1 MNSQEKLPQYLRAP
15 GVLPLMQV
23 AIDRMF
29 SAGAELAFRP
39 AWAAIF
45 SPIMADDGLSAAIK
59 ADATEASSAGLS
71 DPKQWVESHGNYLFR
86 YALIRVRNETV
97 AEDLV
102 QDTLLA
108 AFQGKER
115 FSGQSTERSW
125 LTGILKHKVLD
136 HFRRQAR
143 ERTVNADDSMPEELE
158 GRFDDLGLW
167 KHEPESGPTDW
178 GADAAGLMQRKEFM
192 AALKLCISK
201 LPPRCAD
208 AFVMREMEATDSDR
222 IQELLGVSPSN
233 FWVLLHRARMQ
244 LRLCLEQNW
253 LKH

>member
-1 MNSQEKLPQYLRAP
+1 MVDDAMDPALPTDSPVEGAP
-15 GVLPLMQV
+15 ALG
-23 AIDRMF
+23 
-29 SAGAELAFRP
+29 
-39 AWAAIF
+39 
-45 SPIMADDGLSAAIK
+45 
-59 ADATEASSAGLS
+59 AGLS
-71 DPKQWVESHGNYLFR
+71 DPGQWVELHGNYLFR

-108 AFQGKER
+108 AFQGKDR

-136 HFRRQAR
+136 YFRRQAR
-143 ERTVNADDSMPEELE
+143 ERTIMEDASMPEELE

-192 AALKLCISK
+192 AALKQCISK

-208 AFVMREMEATDSDR
+208 AFVLREMEATDSDR
-222 IQELLGVSPSN
+222 IQEMLGVSPSN

>member
-1 MNSQEKLPQYLRAP
+1 MSEELTAATSPRETARRA
-15 GVLPLMQV
+15 
-23 AIDRMF
+23 
-29 SAGAELAFRP
+29 
-39 AWAAIF
+39 
-45 SPIMADDGLSAAIK
+45 
-59 ADATEASSAGLS
+59 ASSPASRLS
-71 DPKQWVESHGNYLFR
+71 DPKTWVEEHGNYLFR

-167 KHEPESGPTDW
+167 RHEPESGPTDW

-192 AALKLCISK
+192 AALKQCISK

-253 LKH
+253 LKHWHRVLARRQSRRLPS

>member
-1 MNSQEKLPQYLRAP
+1 MSE
-15 GVLPLMQV
+15 
-23 AIDRMF
+23 
-29 SAGAELAFRP
+29 ELT
-39 AWAAIF
+39 AAT
-45 SPIMADDGLSAAIK
+45 SPREAARK
-59 ADATEASSAGLS
+59 AASSPASRLS
-71 DPKQWVESHGNYLFR
+71 DPKTWVEEHGNYLFR

-108 AFQGKER
+108 AFQGKGR

-125 LTGILKHKVLD
+125 LTGILKHKIMD
-136 HFRRQAR
+136 HFRRLAR
-143 ERTVNADDSMPEELE
+143 ERTVNADDALPPELE

-167 KHEPESGPTDW
+167 KHDPETGPADW
-178 GADAAGLMQRKEFM
+178 GADAGAQMERKEFM
-192 AALKLCISK
+192 AALKQCLAK

-208 AFVMREMEATDSDR
+208 AFVLREMEATDSER
-222 IQELLGVSPSN
+222 IQEMLGISQSN

-253 LKH
+253 LKL

>member
-1 MNSQEKLPQYLRAP
+1 MALLFVTAW
-15 GVLPLMQV
+15 VL
-23 AIDRMF
+23 
-29 SAGAELAFRP
+29 SAF
-39 AWAAIF
+39 
-45 SPIMADDGLSAAIK
+45 MADTDINAPIQA
-59 ADATEASSAGLS
+59 EASAKAASSSASRLS
-71 DPKQWVESHGNYLFR
+71 DPKTWVEEHGNYLFR

-167 KHEPESGPTDW
+167 KREPESGPTDW
-178 GADAAGLMQRKEFM
+178 GTDAAGLMQRKEFM
-192 AALKLCISK
+192 AALKVCIAK

-253 LKH
+253 LKL

>member
-1 MNSQEKLPQYLRAP
+1 
-15 GVLPLMQV
+15 
-23 AIDRMF
+23 
-29 SAGAELAFRP
+29 
-39 AWAAIF
+39 
-45 SPIMADDGLSAAIK
+45 MADDALVPTIK
-59 ADATEASSAGLS
+59 ADASDAAPASSGLAN
-71 DPKQWVESHGNYLFR
+71 PRQWVELHGNYLFR

-108 AFQGKER
+108 AFQAKDR
-115 FSGQSTERSW
+115 FSGPSSEKGW

-143 ERTVNADDSMPEELE
+143 ERTVNANGSMPEELE

-167 KHEPESGPTDW
+167 KREPESGPTDW

-192 AALKLCISK
+192 AALTQCISK

-208 AFVMREMEATDSDR
+208 AFVMREMEATESDR
-222 IQELLGVSPSN
+222 IQEMLGVSPSN

>member
-1 MNSQEKLPQYLRAP
+1 VPTFAQAIAAREAAFQFRTVVLFFRAMSEEP
-15 GVLPLMQV
+15 TAATSPRET
-23 AIDRMF
+23 ARRAASF
-29 SAGAELAFRP
+29 P
-39 AWAAIF
+39 A
-45 SPIMADDGLSAAIK
+45 SR
-59 ADATEASSAGLS
+59 LS
-71 DPKQWVESHGNYLFR
+71 DPKTWVEEHGNYLFR
-86 YALIRVRNETV
+86 YTLIRVRNETV

-178 GADAAGLMQRKEFM
+178 GADAAGLMQREEFM
-192 AALKLCISK
+192 AALKQCISK

-208 AFVMREMEATDSDR
+208 AFVMREMEATDSGR
-222 IQELLGVSPSN
+222 IQEMLGVSPSN

-244 LRLCLEQNW
+244 LRLCLERNW

>member
-1 MNSQEKLPQYLRAP
+1 MSEELTTAASPP
-15 GVLPLMQV
+15 E
-23 AIDRMF
+23 
-29 SAGAELAFRP
+29 AGRP
-39 AWAAIF
+39 A
-45 SPIMADDGLSAAIK
+45 
-59 ADATEASSAGLS
+59 ASTSRPLLS
-71 DPKQWVESHGNYLFR
+71 DPKTWVEEHGNYLFR

-108 AFQGKER
+108 AFQGKDR

-136 HFRRQAR
+136 HFRRLAR
-143 ERTVNADDSMPEELE
+143 ERTVNPDDSMPEELE
-158 GRFDDLGLW
+158 GRFDDLGIW

-178 GADAAGLMQRKEFM
+178 GADAASLMQRKEFM
-192 AALKLCISK
+192 AALKQCIAK

-222 IQELLGVSPSN
+222 IQETLGVSPSN

-244 LRLCLEQNW
+244 LRLCLEKNW

>member
-1 MNSQEKLPQYLRAP
+1 MPSFAHAIGAGETAFQFRIA
-15 GVLPLMQV
+15 VLCFRPMSEETTFTPPP
-23 AIDRMF
+23 A
-29 SAGAELAFRP
+29 ANLAF
-39 AWAAIF
+39 
-45 SPIMADDGLSAAIK
+45 GSA
-59 ADATEASSAGLS
+59 LS
-71 DPKQWVESHGNYLFR
+71 DPKTWVEAHGNYLFR

-108 AFQGKER
+108 AFQGRDR
-115 FSGQSTERSW
+115 FSGESTERSW

-143 ERTVNADDSMPEELE
+143 ERTDNHDDSMPEELE

-167 KHEPESGPTDW
+167 KHEPETGPTDW
-178 GADAAGLMQRKEFM
+178 GADAAGQMQRKEFM
-192 AALKLCISK
+192 AALKQCISK
-201 LPPRCAD
+201 LPPRYAD
-208 AFVMREMEATDSDR
+208 AFVLREMEAADSDQ
-222 IQELLGVSPSN
+222 IQKTLGVSPAN

-244 LRLCLEQNW
+244 LRLCLETNW

>member
-1 MNSQEKLPQYLRAP
+1 MQYVRAP

-23 AIDRMF
+23 VVDQV
-29 SAGAELAFRP
+29 SPAGLELTFRP
-39 AWAAIF
+39 ALTVLF
-45 SPIMADDGLSAAIK
+45 LSRMGDHVLSAAIK
-59 ADATEASSAGLS
+59 ADATEASPTGLS
-71 DPKQWVESHGNYLFR
+71 DPKTWVEEHGNYLFR

-108 AFQGKER
+108 AFQSRER
-115 FSGQSTERSW
+115 FSGQSTERGW

-143 ERTVNADDSMPEELE
+143 ERTVNADDSMHEELE

-178 GADAAGLMQRKEFM
+178 GADAASLMQRKEFM
-192 AALKLCISK
+192 AALKQCISK

-208 AFVMREMEATDSDR
+208 AFVMREMEATNSDR
-222 IQELLGVSPSN
+222 IQEMLGVSPSN